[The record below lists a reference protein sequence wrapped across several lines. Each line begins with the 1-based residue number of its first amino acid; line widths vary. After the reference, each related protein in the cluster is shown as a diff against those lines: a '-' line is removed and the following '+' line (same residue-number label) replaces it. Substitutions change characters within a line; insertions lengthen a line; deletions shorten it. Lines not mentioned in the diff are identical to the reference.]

1 MTEAT
6 GTVTDVESV
15 DEFRARARAW
25 LAENMPPIDPAH
37 PPAAHRDEERCW
49 LRAREL
55 QKRLYGGGFAGI
67 CFPREYG
74 GLGLD
79 YEYQKA
85 FNEESLSYEMPLILN
100 TPTFTICCATLLDT
114 ASEDIKRQHIGAAL
128 RGDEILVQL
137 LSEPSGGS
145 DLAGVITRAERVGDR
160 WVLNGA
166 KTWST
171 SAFAAD
177 YGLCLARTNWDV
189 PKHEGLTMF
198 LVPIKHPG
206 ITLRH
211 IQLLNGTK
219 EFCEEFLDG
228 VDVGDDAVVGE
239 VNDGWSVAS
248 RQLYHE
254 RRAVGMGSEFASGS
268 GSEGGRSTP
277 VNYARLAAAT
287 GQSDNERVQQIAGR
301 ALVHRAVSDQLGAH
315 IFRGVN
321 DGSLPPA
328 AGSLLR
334 LFHAETVTL
343 EIDAGLAITGTAG
356 VVGAEGEGLET
367 GVRYLSRQT
376 VCIGGGTSE
385 LARNVIGE
393 RVLNFPREYAA
404 DRGVPFN
411 QVKHGQ
417 AGG

>member
-1 MTEAT
+1 MTETYRA
-6 GTVTDVESV
+6 DAAAEAESI
-15 DEFRARARAW
+15 DDFRGRARAW

-55 QKRLYGGGFAGI
+55 QKRLYEGGFAGI

-85 FNEESLSYEMPLILN
+85 FDDESFSYEMPLILN

-114 ASEDIKRQHIGAAL
+114 GSEELKSRHIAAAL
-128 RGDEILVQL
+128 RGDEVLVQL

-145 DLAGVITRAERVGDR
+145 DLAGVITRAERDGDR
-160 WVLNGA
+160 WVINGA

-189 PKHEGLTMF
+189 PKHDGLTMF

-206 ITLRH
+206 ITLRR
-211 IQLLNGTK
+211 ITQLNGST

-228 VDVGDDAVVGE
+228 VDVGADAVVGE
-239 VNDGWSVAS
+239 VNDGWAVAS

-268 GSEGGRSTP
+268 GSEGGRATP
-277 VNYARLAAAT
+277 VNYVALAKT
-287 GQSDNERVQQIAGR
+287 IGQADNERVQQMAGR
-301 ALVHRAVSDQLGAH
+301 ALVHRAVSDQLGGH
-315 IFRGVN
+315 VYRSVR
-321 DGSLPPA
+321 DGALPPA
-328 AGSLLR
+328 AGTLIR

-343 EIDAGLAITGTAG
+343 EMDTGLAITGTAG
-356 VVGAEGEGLET
+356 VVGAEGEGLQT
-367 GVRYLSRQT
+367 GLRYLARQA
-376 VCIGGGTSE
+376 VCMGGGTTE
-385 LARNVIGE
+385 MARNVIGE

-404 DRGVPFN
+404 DRGVPFS
-411 QVKHGQ
+411 QVRHGN
-417 AGG
+417 